1 MKREL
6 KLSLAMIAIAWSF
19 AQANTAASAP
29 CSGYNAHFPI
39 SAETI
44 EVSKGHKLITV
55 RNHDTVITDD
65 PKSVW
70 NMNIGECAG
79 TVVMLPDGRSSSMGH
94 CARKDKDG
102 DSVSLE
108 WVMPLGAEKGTWKM
122 TGGTGKF
129 AGRTD
134 NGWWTPGQPTENGS
148 AVNRW
153 GGECK

>member
-1 MKREL
+1 MSYGNRINAL
-6 KLSLAMIAIAWSF
+6 VLVALFGYSAGPAFS
-19 AQANTAASAP
+19 AA
-29 CSGYNAHFPI
+29 CSGYNAHFPLYGG
-39 SAETI
+39 EI
-44 EVSKGHKLITV
+44 EVAKGHKMLTF
-55 RNHDTVITDD
+55 RSHDSVIADD

-70 NMNIGECAG
+70 NTTIGECAG
-79 TVVMLPDGRSSSMGH
+79 TMIMLPDGKSTALGH

-108 WVMPLGAEKGTWKM
+108 WAIAAGAEKGTWKIV
-122 TGGTGKF
+122 GGTGKF

-134 NGWWTPGQPTENGS
+134 SGWWTAGAPTENGS